1 MHVKSEIIS
10 VNIVKCFVKL
20 PMLLKL
26 FELFDSSGLK
36 DFIINLDFLL
46 VFKSTIPFCLV
57 ICAHNNSLRN
67 VDYYEYFISMAGII
81 QPLEFIIVCDKQ
93 KYLTDTWWY
102 S

>member
-1 MHVKSEIIS
+1 MHVKSEIIN

-20 PMLLKL
+20 PMFLKL

-36 DFIINLDFLL
+36 VFIINLDFLL

-57 ICAHNNSLRN
+57 ICAHNNPLRN